1 MNAEIISIGTELL
14 RGETNDTNAYWL
26 ASQLPLLGVDLRW
39 VTQVGD
45 HQGRLVEAFRRAWDR
60 SDLIVTTGGLGPTTD
75 DLTRES
81 LGEALDEVLKV
92 DPELEANLRSFFTK
106 LGWDMPSH
114 NIKQATLIPSAD
126 AIPNPRGTAPGWW
139 IEREDRI
146 IVSMPGPPR
155 EMKLMWKQRVF
166 PRLMERC
173 AGEIIVHRTLKTI
186 GLSEAGV
193 DEIVGKSLIPPS
205 VEIGI
210 YAKRDGIHLRLVAK
224 DATRQGA
231 EEKISKAEASLRGM
245 IEEYLWGV
253 DDETLVGVV
262 GKLLLDKNQSLAT
275 MESYTGGLLAAFFG
289 DMSES
294 SKFYKGGFIIG
305 CQGSEAAFGLACQNT
320 NRKSSTYEEVAWAMA
335 CAARERLE
343 ANIGIGIAGS
353 QSNQEQKTTASIAI
367 GDRQKKRTRE
377 LKWPSSRSEV
387 RQWIAVA
394 ALFELW
400 QFLL

>member
-60 SDLIVTTGGLGPTTD
+60 SDLIVTTGGLGPTAD

-155 EMKLMWKQRVF
+155 EMKLMWKERVF

-173 AGEIIVHRTLKTI
+173 TGEIIAHRTLKTI

-231 EEKISKAEASLRGM
+231 NEKISKAEASLRGM
-245 IEEYLWGV
+245 IDEYLWGV
-253 DDETLVGVV
+253 DDETLEGVV

-305 CQGSEAAFGLACQNT
+305 CQESEAAFGLACQNT